1 MPEKENK
8 VHQLVHSHWTA
19 FEVEQFVSDI
29 RLGQKRLYC
38 RKFLQQR

>member
-8 VHQLVHSHWTA
+8 MHLLAHSHWTA
-19 FEVEQFVSDI
+19 FEAEQFVSDF
-29 RLGQKRLYC
+29 RLGQKGPYC